1 MLKPS
6 ILSIICLLNIL
17 FSAQAQSLTDSTQKL
32 DEVSIVKK
40 KQLVE
45 RRNDKTILHIANRS
59 SATGNTAFEI
69 LSRAPGVTISQDG
82 NISLRG
88 KSGVSVLINGKLTYL
103 STEQLKTFLR
113 NTNASTIETIELI
126 HNPSAKYDA
135 AGSGGLIN
143 IRLKKNEHY
152 GTNVNVLVAG
162 GYGAN
167 YKSNGG
173 IDFNHRNQ
181 KLNVFGNVD
190 YSNNKNFEDLNL
202 TRSNLLGSERTYFNQ
217 FGRDTYQREN
227 KSYKIGLAYELNT
240 KNSFELLVNG
250 YDQHANTRAINTT
263 LIGSD
268 SSIQASNTGLS
279 KYRNQTYSLN
289 YKLAI
294 DSSDQELTV
303 SADYATFFNTNHS
316 TYTNNFY
323 NSKGTILKPAYIFRN
338 ATPAHIKIW
347 SGKADYIHTFED
359 QTKLETGIKSS
370 YVSTRNYLIQ
380 ENLLAN
386 HWVKD
391 EANSNDFN
399 YKEVIN
405 AAYVNLQH
413 KFKELTLQ
421 VGFRTELTHSQGGEI
436 KRNYINFFP
445 NISLSKVVNED
456 HGFGLS
462 YRKRIDRP
470 DYEALNPFVYFA
482 DIYTYS
488 QGNPYLNPQYTNA
501 LDFTYHYQDRWNAS
515 LGYSHT
521 KDVITTTLINDP
533 IKKTLF
539 IIEQNLSSQHNYN
552 LNIGAPVSITKW
564 WESDNEVTLYY
575 TKFKSPNLM
584 GIPFSSGKMSYI
596 INNTQT
602 FRINKSLNAEA
613 SFDYHSAQ
621 VYGTYAVK
629 PLYGIDLGLSKSFG
643 DNRTV
648 LKLAVNDVFNQ
659 RIAKIRSTITS
670 QDYRL
675 YQKEESRMFR
685 LSFSYNFG
693 RNTIKAAKERSKSSD
708 DEQSRV
714 KKGN

>member
-1 MLKPS
+1 MPKPT
-6 ILSIICLLNIL
+6 ILFLICLLIA
-17 FSAQAQSLTDSTQKL
+17 FSTAHAQSLIDSTQQL
-32 DEVSIVKK
+32 NEVSIVKK

-45 RRNDKTILHIANRS
+45 RKNDKTILNIAS
-59 SATGNTAFEI
+59 SSLATGNTAFEI
-69 LSRAPGVTISQDG
+69 LSRAPGVTISQEG

-103 STEQLKTFLR
+103 SAEQLKNFLR
-113 NTNASTIETIELI
+113 NTNASAIETIELI
-126 HNPSAKYDA
+126 HNPSTKYDA
-135 AGSGGLIN
+135 AGSGGIIN
-143 IRLKKNEHY
+143 IKLKKNENY

-162 GYGAN
+162 GYGAH

-202 TRSNLLGSERTYFNQ
+202 TRSNQLGSERTYFNQ
-217 FGRDTYQREN
+217 FGSDIYHREN
-227 KSYKIGLAYELNT
+227 KSYKVGVAYELNA
-240 KNSFELLVNG
+240 KNGLELLLNG
-250 YDQHANTRAINTT
+250 YDQHASTRTANTT
-263 LIGSD
+263 LIGND
-268 SSIQASNTGLS
+268 SSIKAANTGMS

-294 DSSDQELTV
+294 DSVDHELTV
-303 SADYATFFNTNHS
+303 STDYATFLNTNNS
-316 TYTNNFY
+316 NYVNNFY
-323 NSKGTILKPAYIFRN
+323 DHTGAIFKPPYIFRN
-338 ATPAHIKIW
+338 ATPTHIKIW
-347 SGKADYIHTFED
+347 SGKADYMHAFNE
-359 QTKLETGIKSS
+359 QTKLETGIKRS
-370 YVSTRNYLIQ
+370 YVSTSNSLIQ
-380 ENLLAN
+380 ENLLN
-386 HWVKD
+386 NVWVND
-391 EANSNDFN
+391 ETNSNNFN

-421 VGFRTELTHSQGGEI
+421 VGLRAELTHSKDGEI
-436 KRNYINFFP
+436 KRNYIDFFP
-445 NISLSKVVNED
+445 NINLSKVVNEV

-462 YRKRIDRP
+462 YSKRIDRP

-501 LDFTYHYQDRWNAS
+501 LDFTYHYQDQWNVS

-521 KDVITTTLINDP
+521 KDVITTTLMSDP
-533 IKKTLF
+533 VKKTLF
-539 IIEQNLSSQHNYN
+539 ILEQNLASQRNYN

-584 GIPFSSGKMSYI
+584 GVPFSSGKMSFI

-629 PLYGIDLGLSKSFG
+629 PLYGIDLGLSKSFS

-659 RIAKIRSTITS
+659 RVAKVSSAITS

-714 KKGN
+714 KRGN